1 MKVVKKFKLHMFRE
15 SNGEKWQVSN
25 FPVGGDVSELK
36 LEKQNLRH
44 VSTQHRI

>member
-1 MKVVKKFKLHMFRE
+1 MKVAKKFKLHMFRE
-15 SNGEKWQVSN
+15 SNGEKSN

-44 VSTQHRI
+44 VSTQHGI